1 MRIYLCSVCS
11 SSTFIACRFVQ
22 NPPQKLQGM
31 RFIGICKIC
40 FGFKL
45 FLPTF
50 TQSWF
55 CCCCFNWLWILWSF
69 PFCILVSLLWFG
81 VIVLASGTAA
91 TAAPLLHC
99 LVVSLALGVFYCF
112 CFSLFSPRGSSWI
125 VYMFRCCCCISYC
138 PKSSLVFIALCCS
151 HPFLRFSLAS
161 INMIIARFMWHS
173 RGKRWRE
180 PCEHRTGVTGRSG
193 CFLQLY
199 TSRVCNVFP
208 SFHTMKMS
216 RDLIFTLFYFLC
228 KFVYFTI
235 FISGYFFCCE
245 GER

>member
-1 MRIYLCSVCS
+1 MRIYLCSVCP

-81 VIVLASGTAA
+81 VSVLASGTAA

-99 LVVSLALGVFYCF
+99 LVVSLALGVF
-112 CFSLFSPRGSSWI
+112 I
-125 VYMFRCCCCISYC
+125 VFVSR
-138 PKSSLVFIALCCS
+138 SSLLGVVHELSICFVVVVVFLIVQNHLLYSLLCVVVILFCDS
-151 HPFLRFSLAS
+151 AS
-161 INMIIARFMWHS
+161 PASTW
-173 RGKRWRE
+173 
-180 PCEHRTGVTGRSG
+180 
-193 CFLQLY
+193 L
-199 TSRVCNVFP
+199 
-208 SFHTMKMS
+208 
-216 RDLIFTLFYFLC
+216 
-228 KFVYFTI
+228 
-235 FISGYFFCCE
+235 
-245 GER
+245 